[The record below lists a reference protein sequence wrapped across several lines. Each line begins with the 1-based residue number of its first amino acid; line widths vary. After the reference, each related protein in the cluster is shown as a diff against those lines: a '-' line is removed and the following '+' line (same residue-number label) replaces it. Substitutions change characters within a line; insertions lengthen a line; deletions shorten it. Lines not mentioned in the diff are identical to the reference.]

1 LETRSD
7 GGPDGPA
14 LLPVG
19 MGLASEEKSERMCQ
33 GHVDTTQSQAQQD
46 RIEEHRSLRISSP
59 QAVNGR
65 ETSMKN
71 FLTTLWTDDSGQ
83 DMAEYAL
90 LLVLIA
96 VVVAITVAAFRDAIV
111 GGFERATEELN
122 DPATE

>member
-1 LETRSD
+1 MDRTE
-7 GGPDGPA
+7 
-14 LLPVG
+14 
-19 MGLASEEKSERMCQ
+19 
-33 GHVDTTQSQAQQD
+33 SQAQQD
-46 RIEEHRSLRISSP
+46 RIEEHRSLRIPSP

-96 VVVAITVAAFRDAIV
+96 VVVAGVVIAFRDAITN
-111 GGFERATEELN
+111 GFNRATNQLN
-122 DPATE
+122 DPTVTEA

>member
-1 LETRSD
+1 
-7 GGPDGPA
+7 
-14 LLPVG
+14 
-19 MGLASEEKSERMCQ
+19 M
-33 GHVDTTQSQAQQD
+33 DTTQSQAQQD
-46 RIEEHRSLRISSP
+46 RIEEYRSLRISSP

-96 VVVAITVAAFRDAIV
+96 VVVALAIGAFRDVIRES
-111 GGFERATEELN
+111 FEEATTRLQDGIDE
-122 DPATE
+122 AQG